1 MRVTKERKTLMK
13 PKYRLFSVLV
23 GIIGSVV
30 IHAHM
35 VSAQGT
41 SDIPASCLADARAQQ
56 QYQTGHGFGTST
68 VGQAWDTINQDCG
81 QLERF
86 ESIVISS
93 FESLILPPNASLAV
107 QCRHAG
113 ILNGGIAALDDL
125 WPICTDFCKEDG
137 LQVGALV
144 GQLYCDLSVAL
155 NGLEPADDFIRGP
168 VMWCQFLGQTFCDV
182 KYMSFTKT
190 EYMDMSGQ
198 NSCLPYTDEP
208 YIEVWD
214 QFRNNGCAE
223 NPLPLQTAE
232 NPLLHQSKGKDEQ
245 DQ

>member
-1 MRVTKERKTLMK
+1 MKITKERKTLMK
-13 PKYRLFSVLV
+13 AKYRLFSVLV
-23 GIIGSVV
+23 GIIGSVT

-41 SDIPASCLADARAQQ
+41 SDIPASCRADARAQQ
-56 QYQTGHGFGTST
+56 QYQAGHRFGTRV
-68 VGQAWDTINQDCG
+68 VGQVWKTIRQDCN

-86 ESIVISS
+86 ESILTRI
-93 FESLILPPNASLAV
+93 FEALILPPIARLAV

-125 WPICTDFCKEDG
+125 WPACPDFCKEDG
-137 LQVGALV
+137 LQVGALI
-144 GQLYCDLSVAL
+144 GQLYCDLSIAL
-155 NGLEPADDFIRGP
+155 NGLEPSDDFIRGP

-182 KYMSFTKT
+182 RYILFTKT
-190 EYMDMSGQ
+190 EYMDISGQ

-208 YIEVWD
+208 YIGVWD

-223 NPLPLQTAE
+223 NLLPPSPTG
-232 NPLLHQSKGKDEQ
+232 NPLLHQSKNKDEQ